1 VRQAPAA
8 ATPGWRRHLP
18 RQLLQAALWGAYGVL
33 TLWLFTANLGLVSG
47 LVAIAVA
54 LAAGLWAGSE
64 LLRALILRRHW
75 LRLPAPTLA
84 WRLLVA
90 VALLAAAIQLAIYLL
105 VGIGQA
111 LDWLRMPAQ
120 PVGGYSLG
128 AVFVYWFNT
137 AVLLLLWGAVW
148 TGAAALGQ
156 SRSEAM
162 ARLRA
167 EAQRRGLELDLLR
180 ARLNPHFVFNA
191 LNNVRALINEDPGR
205 ARELVTRLSNTLR
218 HALQHSQRERVSLAE
233 EWAVMQDY
241 LAVETAHFEQ
251 RLRIE
256 ADLDPA
262 LAGVELPPMFLQLL
276 VENAI
281 KHGIARTPG
290 GGVLRVQA
298 RRGEGGG
305 LRLLVE
311 NPGQLAPA
319 PAAGG
324 DGGRVGDRVAPDA
337 GTDAGPLRGPRWSP
351 QGATGNA
358 GGIGEGSDGGGVG
371 GGVGLAWLRAR
382 IGTLGPDARFR
393 LWSPQPGLVRAEL
406 ALPA

>member
-1 VRQAPAA
+1 
-8 ATPGWRRHLP
+8 
-18 RQLLQAALWGAYGVL
+18 
-33 TLWLFTANLGLVSG
+33 
-47 LVAIAVA
+47 
-54 LAAGLWAGSE
+54 
-64 LLRALILRRHW
+64 
-75 LRLPAPTLA
+75 
-84 WRLLVA
+84 
-90 VALLAAAIQLAIYLL
+90 
-105 VGIGQA
+105 
-111 LDWLRMPAQ
+111 
-120 PVGGYSLG
+120 
-128 AVFVYWFNT
+128 
-137 AVLLLLWGAVW
+137 
-148 TGAAALGQ
+148 
-156 SRSEAM
+156 M

-241 LAVETAHFEQ
+241 LAVEAVHFEQ

-256 ADLDPA
+256 AELDPA

-290 GGVLRVQA
+290 GGLLRVQA

-305 LRLLVE
+305 LQLVVE
-311 NPGQLAPA
+311 NPGHLAVHAAAPA
-319 PAAGG
+319 VAAGGEGGRPGRELPVVPPAAGDAG
-324 DGGRVGDRVAPDA
+324 AVDRVVA
-337 GTDAGPLRGPRWSP
+337 SS
-351 QGATGNA
+351 QGAA
-358 GGIGEGSDGGGVG
+358 GGEIDRVCDSRLGAAGGVVGRTEKSSHGGDSVDG

-382 IGTLGPDARFR
+382 IETLGPAARFA

-406 ALPA
+406 ALPT